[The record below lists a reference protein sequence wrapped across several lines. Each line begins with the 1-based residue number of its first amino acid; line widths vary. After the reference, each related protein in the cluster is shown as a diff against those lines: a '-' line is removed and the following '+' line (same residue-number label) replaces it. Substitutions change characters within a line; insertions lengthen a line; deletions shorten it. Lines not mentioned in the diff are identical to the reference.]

1 MRVYLLFLGLTWA
14 SSMAS
19 AQTTPFLNDDE
30 IDMFVNELSGDRAFE
45 HIRALSRWHRD
56 SGMDGFFKA
65 ADYIMQAAKDA
76 GLEDVKFIEQT
87 MDKPAY
93 EAKSAELWM
102 IEPVEVKLADIG
114 DHAVHLADGSHDADL
129 TAELVWIGSGKSE
142 EIGSAN
148 LKNKIVLTDGE
159 LTTAAKIVWNND
171 ASGIVAFS
179 PSEGRSELDFPDQI
193 AWKHLPSTPEG
204 KKGTFAFSLP
214 PRKGEILK
222 RILQSN
228 DSEDWFATGKKTRGG
243 KVVLKA
249 KVDTEFSVKNG
260 RTGFVEAW
268 IRGSKYHDSQIVLTA
283 HLQEE
288 QGSANDDGSG
298 CANLLEFGRT
308 FMKLINEGKMKR
320 PLRDIRLWWTDE
332 IYSEYEYFKANPD
345 EPRQF
350 LVNLHQDMTGAR
362 QSFGSRV
369 QHLIFAPFSRTS
381 YLDALFEN
389 ITTYVIETNN
399 GFLSASRTNKLP
411 RPHTRPIYSTR
422 GSREGYNAAYV
433 PYFGQSDHMC
443 FVDGAIGVPSVAMI
457 NWDDP
462 YIHSSDDDLWQIDQT
477 QLKRNNFIY
486 ATMAYVLGSAENEI
500 VPLLI
505 GETLTQGQKR
515 LANDL
520 KTANEI
526 LLSSKDEKQA
536 WKDMTI
542 VVKEGFEREFRAIES
557 VHVFVSNRHYNQPID
572 AARKTL
578 EAQKEQTMQL
588 AGELFKAHFGKSPVI
603 HLNEAETNASKKIP
617 YNTFELKN
625 YFTRRDSVKYKGV
638 LHKIM
643 REEAFNFVDGKR
655 SYYDIYKAV
664 RAEALTV
671 GAWYYG
677 SVELND
683 VVNLLDEAV
692 QTKTLELKSK

>member
-1 MRVYLLFLGLTWA
+1 MRILWVCLALVCAT
-14 SSMAS
+14 SMVS
-19 AQTTPFLNDDE
+19 AQTTPFLNDNE
-30 IDMFVNELSGDRAFE
+30 ITMFVNELSGDRAFE

-56 SGMDGFFKA
+56 SGMEGFFKA
-65 ADYIMQAAKDA
+65 ADYVVQAAKDA

-87 MDKPAY
+87 MDKPGYTAR
-93 EAKSAELWM
+93 SAELWM

-114 DHAVHLADGSHDADL
+114 DHAVYLADGSYDADL
-129 TAELVWIGSGKSE
+129 TAELVWVGKGK
-142 EIGSAN
+142 EIGSAA
-148 LKNKIVLTDGE
+148 LKNKIILTDGE
-159 LTTAAKIVWNND
+159 LITAAKIVWDRD
-171 ASGIVAFS
+171 AAGIVAYS

-193 AWKHLPSTPEG
+193 AWRHLPSTPEG

-214 PRKGEILK
+214 PRKGEVLKKIL
-222 RILQSN
+222 LSN
-228 DSEDWFATGKKTRGG
+228 DSEDWFATGKKTHGG
-243 KVVLKA
+243 KVVLKV
-249 KVDTEFSVKNG
+249 KVDTEFSAKNG
-260 RTGFVEAW
+260 RTGIVEAW

-308 FMKLINEGKMKR
+308 FMKLIHEGKMKR

-332 IYSEYEYFKANPD
+332 IYSEYEYFKSNPD
-345 EPRQF
+345 EPHKF

-362 QSFGSRV
+362 QSLGSRV
-369 QHLIFAPFSRTS
+369 QHLIFAPYSRTS
-381 YLDALFEN
+381 YLDALFKS

-443 FVDGAIGVPSVAMI
+443 FLDGIIGVPSVAMI

-462 YIHSSDDDLWQIDQT
+462 FIHSSDDDLWQIDQT

-486 ATMAYVLGSAENEI
+486 ATMAYVLGSADNEI
-500 VPLLI
+500 VPLLT
-505 GETLTQGQKR
+505 GETLAQGQHR

-526 LLSSKDEKQA
+526 LLSSKDQNQA
-536 WKDMTI
+536 WKDITMVI
-542 VVKEGFEREFRAIES
+542 EQGFEREFRAIES

-572 AARKTL
+572 AARKKL
-578 EAQKEQTMQL
+578 EAQKEQTMHWI
-588 AGELFKAHFGKSPVI
+588 GELFKAQVGSLPATG
-603 HLNEAETNASKKIP
+603 LNEAETAASKKTP
-617 YNTFELKN
+617 YNMFEYKT
-625 YFTRRDSVKYKGV
+625 YFDNRDSVKYKGD

-643 REEAFNFVDGKR
+643 REEVFNFVDGQR

-664 RAEALTV
+664 RAEALVV
-671 GAWYYG
+671 GEWYYG
-677 SVELND
+677 KVELND
-683 VVNLLDEAV
+683 VVNLLEEAV
-692 QTKTLELKSK
+692 QKKVLGLKSK